1 MENPHELPAPTDP
14 IERVHAFARDLAYG
28 VAQGWWTS
36 KFILQT
42 LNDLRGYE
50 SFFPDDHSDKDQF
63 DDLTNKKWASGQ
75 PSEYLLISFG
85 YLIPLEEIRHV
96 GVKKSV
102 RQETYLITEK
112 AMRLLEKPST
122 PPSVFISYKRD
133 QSSPLALLVEARLRL
148 VGNPNPFVD
157 KNIVAGDGW
166 HGRLKDT
173 IQQSKYFVC
182 LIGKETLKSEWVQK
196 EIAWAAEAGCTL
208 ISIWHGCE
216 MGDDCPAA
224 LRERHAITVTGE
236 SAREYETAISEL
248 LNALG
253 YATY

>member
-1 MENPHELPAPTDP
+1 MENPHELPAPIDP

-36 KFILQT
+36 QLNVEIAGKTETWYFDLT
-42 LNDLRGYE
+42 LDFLDMEE
-50 SFFPDDHSDKDQF
+50 SFLDD
-63 DDLTNKKWASGQ
+63 KWQ
-75 PSEYLLISFG
+75 MRYPSWTLLMSFG
-85 YLIPLEEIRHV
+85 YLEQVDMRTQYINYSFL
-96 GVKKSV
+96 
-102 RQETYLITEK
+102 LTEK
-112 AMRLLEKPST
+112 ALRLLEKPSA

-148 VGNPNPFVD
+148 AGNPNPFVD
-157 KNIVAGDGW
+157 KLIVAGEGW
-166 HGRLKDT
+166 RERLKGT
-173 IQQSKYFVC
+173 IEQSKYFVC
-182 LIGKETLKSEWVQK
+182 LVGQETLTSDWVRQ
-196 EIAWAAEAGCTL
+196 EIDWAAKAGCTL

>member
-1 MENPHELPAPTDP
+1 MENPHELPAPEDP
-14 IERVHAFARDLAYG
+14 IEQVHAFARDLAYG
-28 VAQGWWTS
+28 VTQGWWTTQFS
-36 KFILQT
+36 LKGEEHGELWLYYGEQT
-42 LNDLRGYE
+42 GQIYFAWSNLV
-50 SFFPDDHSDKDQF
+50 
-63 DDLTNKKWASGQ
+63 TVKWQNFVPPYS
-75 PSEYLLISFG
+75 LLLSFG
-85 YLIPLEEIRHV
+85 YIQTLENTPTPSRV
-96 GVKKSV
+96 FLT
-102 RQETYLITEK
+102 RAALD
-112 AMRLLEKPST
+112 LLKTPSA

-133 QSSPLALLVEARLRL
+133 QSSAFALLVEARLRL

-182 LIGKETLKSEWVQK
+182 LIGKDTLQSEWVQK
-196 EIAWAAEAGCTL
+196 EIAWAAAAGCTL
-208 ISIWHGCE
+208 ISIWHGCAMDE
-216 MGDDCPAA
+216 TCPAA